1 MNKDYLEHI
10 AQDRRLA
17 MLRLLTESRGSAN
30 ESVLHVGLEA
40 LGHRHQPRSQIR
52 DDIRYLEK
60 LDLLKVDIVSGVMV
74 CDITRRG
81 VDVAEGRAEAEGVKK
96 PSIGV

>member
-1 MNKDYLEHI
+1 MSKSWIDHL

-17 MLRLLTESRGSAN
+17 ILRLLTESRGSAN

-52 DDIRYLEK
+52 DDIRYLENI
-60 LDLLKVDIVSGVMV
+60 DLLKVEIVSGVMV

-81 VDVAEGRAEAEGVKK
+81 VDVAEGRDEAEGVKK
-96 PSIGV
+96 PSIGI